1 MPNNRQWRLAERPT
15 GLVDTSTFA
24 WSTAPAPEPAE
35 GEALIR
41 ALYLSLDPTNRIWI
55 TDMPQYMPPVQI
67 GEIMRGYGIG
77 EVVASKNPDLAVGD
91 LVNGMLGWQD
101 YQIAGPANPMQKL
114 PAGLPVPIPVLMNV
128 CGATG
133 LTAYFGLTDFGEP
146 KAGETLVV
154 SAASGAV
161 GSVVGQIGKILGMRV
176 VGITGG
182 PEKCRH
188 LTTELGFDAAV
199 DYRAADFQAQLD
211 AATPDGIDV
220 NFENVGGDIMNAV
233 MRRMNLFSR
242 LVLCGLISGYNEG
255 EASPGDFTLLLMK
268 RITVRGFIILD
279 FQKRFGEGVAQLMQ
293 WVMAGKLRGQ
303 ETIVDGLEN
312 APTALNR
319 LFDGDKMG
327 KLMIKVAERA

>member
-1 MPNNRQWRLAERPT
+1 MPQNRQWRLANRPA
-15 GLVDTSTFA
+15 GLADANTFA
-24 WSTAPAPEPAE
+24 LSTAAAPTPAQ

-67 GEIMRGYGIG
+67 GEVMRGFGIG
-77 EVVASKNPDLAVGD
+77 QVVTSTHPDLAPGD
-91 LVNGMLGWQD
+91 LVNGLLGWQD
-101 YQIAGPANPMQKL
+101 YTIAGPGNPMQKL
-114 PAGLPVPIPVLMNV
+114 PAGLPVPIPTLLNIAGV
-128 CGATG
+128 TG
-133 LTAYFGLTDFGEP
+133 LTAYFGLIELGAP

-182 PEKCRH
+182 PEKCAY
-188 LTTELGFDAAV
+188 LIKELGFDAAV
-199 DYRAADFQAQLD
+199 DYRASDFLAQLE
-211 AATPDGIDV
+211 AATPNGIDID
-220 NFENVGGDIMNAV
+220 FENVGGSIMDAV
-233 MRRMNLFSR
+233 MHRMNLFSR

-255 EASPGDFTLLLMK
+255 ETSPGDFTQLLMK

-279 FQKRFGEGVAQLMQ
+279 YVPRFAEGAAQLMQ
-293 WVMAGKLRGQ
+293 WAMTGKLKGR

-327 KLMIKVAERA
+327 KLMIKVADPS

>member
-1 MPNNRQWRLAERPT
+1 MPENRQWRLAERPD
-15 GLVDTSTFA
+15 GLVDAKTFS
-24 WSTAPAPEPAE
+24 WRTEPAPEPRE
-35 GEALIR
+35 GEALVR

-67 GEIMRGYGIG
+67 GEVMRGYGIG
-77 EVVASKNPDLAVGD
+77 EVVASRRGDMAPGD

-101 YQIAGPANPMQKL
+101 YQITGPGNPMQTL
-114 PAGLPVPIPVLMNV
+114 PAGLPVPVPALLNV

-133 LTAYFGLTDFGEP
+133 LTAYFGLIDLGAP
-146 KAGETLVV
+146 KAGETLLV

-182 PEKCRH
+182 AEKCAFI
-188 LTTELGFDAAV
+188 TQEYGFDAAV
-199 DYRAADFQAQLD
+199 DYRATDFEAQLA

-220 NFENVGGDIMNAV
+220 NFENVGGSIMDAV

-242 LVLCGLISGYNEG
+242 LVLCGLISGYNEA
-255 EASPGDFTLLLMK
+255 ERSPGDFTQILMK
-268 RITVRGFIILD
+268 RMTIRGFIILD
-279 FQKRFGEGVAQLMQ
+279 FQARFGEGAMQLMQ
-293 WVMAGKLRGQ
+293 WVMAGKLKGR

-327 KLMIKVAERA
+327 KLMVRVAERA